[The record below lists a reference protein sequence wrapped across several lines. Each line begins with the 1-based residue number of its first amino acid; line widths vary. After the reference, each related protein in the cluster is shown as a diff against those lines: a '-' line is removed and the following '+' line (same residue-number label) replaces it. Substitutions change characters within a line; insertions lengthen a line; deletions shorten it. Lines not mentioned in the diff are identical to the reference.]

1 MMAEEREYPNRPI
14 IGVGGVVVQNNQVLL
29 ARRGTEPLKG
39 QWSIPGG
46 MLEVGESLKHGVKR
60 ELEEETGLEV
70 AVLDLIE
77 VCQRIIPAPAG
88 APQQG
93 PHYHYVILD
102 YLCTSVGGKL
112 HPGGDIT
119 ELALIREEDFSNY
132 HLTEATLQVLHKALC
147 MIKGHNTDRDS
158 E

>member
-1 MMAEEREYPNRPI
+1 MTAGDREYPARPI
-14 IGVGGVVVQNNQVLL
+14 IGVGGVVVQKGHILL

-46 MLEVGESLKHGVKR
+46 MLEVGESLKQGVKR

-77 VCQRIIPAPAG
+77 VCERILPAPAG

-102 YLCTSVGGKL
+102 YLCTAVGGRMR
-112 HPGGDIT
+112 PGGDIT
-119 ELALIREEDFSNY
+119 ELALVREDDFSDY
-132 HLTEATLQVLHKALC
+132 QLTEATLQVLHKALR
-147 MIKGHNTDRDS
+147 MTKEHNPDRDT